1 MADKIGADML
11 VGTGELASVLGLTAR
26 RVQQLSEDGTL
37 EKEGRGKFKLGVAV
51 QKYISFISKGEITSS
66 DKKIEKIK
74 NIAEATLKE
83 SKAKVAKF
91 EAKELEGNMH
101 RSEDVENVLED
112 LIFFMRN
119 SLNALPGR
127 IASDVAQNSNP
138 SECAEIIKKEVHA
151 IMRELSGY
159 RYDPIK
165 FEERVRERKNW
176 AVKSDVIPDE

>member
-37 EKEGRGKFKLGVAV
+37 DKEARGKFKLGDAV
-51 QKYISFISKGEITSS
+51 QKYIAFISKGEITAS
-66 DKKIEKIK
+66 DKKIEKVK
-74 NIAEATLKE
+74 NLAEATLKE
-83 SKAKVAKF
+83 SKARVAKM
-91 EAKELEGNMH
+91 EAEELEGNMH
-101 RSEDVENVLED
+101 RSEDVESVLED

-127 IASDVAQNSNP
+127 IAPDVAQCNSP
-138 SECAEIIKKEVHA
+138 SECSEIIKKEAHA

-159 RYDPIK
+159 RYDPVK
-165 FEERVRERKNW
+165 FEERVRDRKNW
-176 AVKSDVIPDE
+176 AAKSDVIPDE